1 MAEMDR
7 NEALAL
13 LRGQLTNQNL
23 FKHSLAVE
31 AILGALARRF
41 GEDEGLW
48 RLAGLLHDIDYE
60 FTKDDPAAH
69 SLKGS
74 QMLAEAGLDPRI
86 VYAVK
91 VHNDIHGDPRLSL
104 MDRSLFCTDPVTGLI
119 TAAAL
124 IRPEKKLALVTPAFI
139 LNRFGEKGFARGANR
154 ETIRACS
161 EIGMDLE
168 DFVAIGLSAMQGI
181 SEELGL

>member
-1 MAEMDR
+1 MDR
-7 NEALAL
+7 TEALAL
-13 LRGQLTNQNL
+13 LNSQLTTVNL

-31 AILGALARRF
+31 AIMGALARRF
-41 GEDEGLW
+41 GEDEDLW

-60 FTKDDPAAH
+60 FTKQDPTAH

-74 QMLAEAGLDPRI
+74 EMLAEAGLDPRV
-86 VYAVK
+86 VYAVRA
-91 VHNDIHGDPRLSL
+91 HNDAHGDPRLTML
-104 MDRSLFCTDPVTGLI
+104 DKALFCTDPVTGLI

-124 IRPEKKLALVTPAFI
+124 IRPEKSLAVVTPAFI

-161 EIGMDLE
+161 DIGMSLE
-168 DFVAIGLSAMQGI
+168 DFIAVGLEAMQGI